1 MADQIKNIENWL
13 VNTPSGWKEFSGIK
27 EMTAEILMTFIF
39 SDGSEIAVTPGH
51 LLKFPNGEFLEAVDI
66 LEGDELFG
74 GKVVQTIT
82 YIESDSDVYDLLGVD
97 GEEYYTSGV
106 VSHNCAFIDRSEEV
120 WAASQMTLSTGG
132 DAIVLSTPNGV
143 GNVYHKLYTS
153 ATEGKQV
160 EGLERFNPICLPWH
174 LHPERDQKWRDLQDE
189 LLGPR
194 LASQECDGNFLTSGH
209 TVIEG
214 EVLSWYLENTKEPL
228 QKRGMTLD
236 YWLWNFPEYT
246 RDYVVFADVG
256 RGDGNDNSSFQVLD
270 VETLEQVAEYD
281 GQMGTREF
289 GNFLVAVATEWNNA
303 LLCINNRNIGWDVVQ
318 QAIERMYPNLYY
330 SYRNDPYLDPNI
342 HIRKNLDLRDKSD
355 KVPGFTETAPI
366 RNVAVSK
373 LVTYLSEKSVKINS
387 KRLINQLFVF
397 IWYNGKAQA
406 ANGYH
411 DDLVIAYMYELFMH
425 DIALKLRTI
434 GIEMTKKALSGTFK
448 SVYKPTTSVPAEW
461 QQQIGNKSESLTWL
475 L

>member
-1 MADQIKNIENWL
+1 MKINEKYDIL
-13 VNTPSGWKEFSGIK
+13 TPTGFQDFSGIRSLVSESYLYICLSNGNMIK
-27 EMTAEILMTFIF
+27 SSINHPFVSGGMVVLA
-39 SDGSEIAVTPGH
+39 SDLSVGQYIDSVTESICVISIE
-51 LLKFPNGEFLEAVDI
+51 KIEDSV
-66 LEGDELFG
+66 ELFDIVNVSG
-74 GKVVQTIT
+74 GNLFLTEGI
-82 YIESDSDVYDLLGVD
+82 
-97 GEEYYTSGV
+97 
-106 VSHNCAFIDRSEEV
+106 VSHNCDF
-120 WAASQMTLSTGG
+120 
-132 DAIVLSTPNGV
+132 
-143 GNVYHKLYTS
+143 
-153 ATEGKQV
+153 
-160 EGLERFNPICLPWH
+160 
-174 LHPERDQKWRDLQDE
+174 
-189 LLGPR
+189 
-194 LASQECDGNFLTSGH
+194 LASGH
-209 TVIEG
+209 TVVEG

-228 QKRGMTLD
+228 EKRGMTLD
-236 YWLWNFPEYT
+236 YWIWAYPIYT
-246 RDYVVFADVG
+246 KNYVVFADVG
-256 RGDGNDNSSFQVLD
+256 RGDGNDNSSFQVVD

-303 LLCINNRNIGWDVVQ
+303 LLCINNRNVGWDVVQ
-318 QAIERMYPNLYY
+318 QAIERMYDNLYY

-425 DIALKLRTI
+425 DIALKLRSV
-434 GIEMTKKALSGTFK
+434 GIEMTKKALGGTFK
-448 SVYKPTTSVPAEW
+448 TIHKPTNRVPSEW

>member
-1 MADQIKNIENWL
+1 MMKMKSIDSWE
-13 VNTPSGWKEFSGIK
+13 VNTPGGWKQFKGIK
-27 EMTAEILMTFIF
+27 KLQ
-39 SDGSEIAVTPGH
+39 SETLLTIEFDELPVLRVTPGH
-51 LLKFPNGEFLEAVDI
+51 LLKYINGKFGEAGEALV
-66 LEGDELFG
+66 GDELYG
-74 GKVVQTIT
+74 GSVIRAIRYDTGKF
-82 YIESDSDVYDLLGVD
+82 DVFDLIGVD
-97 GEEYYTSGV
+97 GEEYYTNDI
-106 VSHNCAFIDRSEEV
+106 VSHNCAFVDRSEEV

-132 DAIVLSTPNGV
+132 DAIVLSTPNGL
-143 GNVYHKLYTS
+143 GNIFHKLFVS
-153 ATEGKQV
+153 AEEGRHTD
-160 EGLERFNPICLPWH
+160 LPDRFNPIRLPWH
-174 LHPERDQKWRDLQDE
+174 LHPERDQKWRDLQTD

-194 LASQECDGNFLTSGH
+194 LAGQECDCDFLASGH
-209 TVIEG
+209 TVVEG
-214 EVLSWYLENTKEPL
+214 EVLSWYLERTKEPL
-228 QKRGMTLD
+228 EKRGMTLD
-236 YWLWNFPEYT
+236 YWIWAYPIYT
-246 RDYVVFADVG
+246 KNYVIFADIG
-256 RGDGNDNSSFQVLD
+256 RGDGNDNSSFQVVD

-289 GNFLVAVATEWNNA
+289 GNFLVAVGTEWNNA
-303 LLCINNRNIGWDVVQ
+303 LLCINNRNVGWDVVQ